1 MSNFFERGFLATV
14 GLLSLSREKSQ
25 ELVDELVK
33 RGDINRDEGRHLVE
47 RLVSRGL
54 EEQETLRKLVR
65 NEVQAVLSEFNLATR
80 SDLQSLEA
88 KIDALTQQIEQS
100 SS

>member
-33 RGDINRDEGRHLVE
+33 RGDINREEGKHLVE
-47 RLVSRGL
+47 RLVSRGQ

-65 NEVQAVLSEFNLATR
+65 NEVQAVLKEFNLVTR
-80 SDLQSLEA
+80 ADLHALEA
-88 KIDALTQQIEQS
+88 KIDALTQKIEQS
-100 SS
+100 S